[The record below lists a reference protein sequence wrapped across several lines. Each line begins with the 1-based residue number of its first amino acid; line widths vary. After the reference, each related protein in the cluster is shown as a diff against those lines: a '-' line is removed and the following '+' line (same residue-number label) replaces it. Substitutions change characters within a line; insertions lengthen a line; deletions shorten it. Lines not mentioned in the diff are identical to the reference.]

1 MGLQTVGHNRSNST
15 RHAGLKWKGGL
26 KGQGV
31 GAEHAWAPL
40 PSSGVLVPVHRA
52 QVGNNSMKVSGV
64 WKRKLLESHEC
75 PSDFL
80 EGLSCGW

>member
-1 MGLQTVGHNRSNST
+1 MLG
-15 RHAGLKWKGGL
+15 
-26 KGQGV
+26 
-31 GAEHAWAPL
+31 PL
-40 PSSGVLVPVHRA
+40 CPPRGSLVPVYRA
-52 QVGNNSMKVSGV
+52 QVGNNSVKVSGV